1 MINVTCQ
8 LVQCTLITD
17 LLSNLK
23 GLLASMII
31 EVLIV
36 IQNVLCQLMYQ
47 NHKKINQLLLGT
59 QLPMCNNNYIVIFAW
74 RTLFDMNI
82 SYFPNLQYWLPLL
95 ENLGTVKLS
104 CLKHCQRL
112 FVQIIFSRN
121 FMPKTNKFNS

>member
-59 QLPMCNNNYIVIFAW
+59 QLPMCNNNYIVIFA
-74 RTLFDMNI
+74 
-82 SYFPNLQYWLPLL
+82 
-95 ENLGTVKLS
+95 
-104 CLKHCQRL
+104 
-112 FVQIIFSRN
+112 
-121 FMPKTNKFNS
+121 